1 MWNDRMQFHLNSSNF
16 PCNSIYSTKKF
27 SWNELL
33 FGWMETAPTGALPA
47 EVSWMRRR
55 L

>member
-1 MWNDRMQFHLNSSNF
+1 MWNDRMEFQSNSSNF
-16 PCNSIYSTKKF
+16 PRNSTYSTKKF
-27 SWNELL
+27 LWNELL
-33 FGWMETAPTGALPA
+33 FDWIVTAPTLALPA